1 MSRKKVVIAP
11 DSFKE
16 SLTAM
21 EVATA
26 VEEGFRKIH
35 PHWDYAK
42 IPMADGGEGTLQS
55 LVDAT
60 AGAFRT
66 VHTKDPLGHKIEAT
80 FGLLNEGK
88 QAIIEM
94 ATASGLELVESS
106 KRDPMRATS
115 WGLGDLI
122 RGALDEEVE
131 EIIIGIGGS
140 ATNDGGAGMIQALGG
155 KLLDCKG
162 EQIPLGGAG
171 LSELAAIDRS
181 ALDPR
186 LKNVNIVIA
195 SDVNNPLTGPNGA
208 SYIYGPQKGATSDQV
223 QELDENLKHFAEVI
237 HRDLKQEIAEIPGA
251 GAAGGVGGALL
262 AFLDAELRNGGEV
275 IVEKVH
281 LEEAIKEAD
290 LVLTG
295 EGGINHQT
303 IYGKTPIV
311 VAQVAKKYELP
322 VIAIAGSLSED
333 YEEVYEQGIDAVF
346 SIIPQVTDL
355 EMTLAEGFQ
364 NIVATAR
371 NIAKTIELSEK
382 I

>member
-26 VEEGFRKIH
+26 IEEGFRKIY
-35 PHWDYAK
+35 PHWDYVK

-66 VHTKDPLGHKIEAT
+66 VYTKDPLGNKIEAT

-140 ATNDGGAGMIQALGG
+140 ATNDGGAGMIQALGS
-155 KLLDCKG
+155 KLLNHKG

-171 LSELAAIDRS
+171 LSELAVIDRS

-186 LKNVNIVIA
+186 LKNVNLVVA

-208 SYIYGPQKGATSDQV
+208 SYIYGPQKGATPDQV
-223 QELDENLKHFAEVI
+223 QELDKNLKHFAEVI
-237 HRDLKQEIAEIPGA
+237 QRDLKQEIAETPGA

-262 AFLDAELRNGGEV
+262 AFLDAEIKNGGEV
-275 IVEKVH
+275 IVEKVK

-311 VAQVAKKYELP
+311 VAQVAKKYDLP

-346 SIIPQVTDL
+346 SIIPQVMDL
-355 EMTLAEGFQ
+355 ETAFAKGFQ
-364 NIVATAR
+364 NIVTTAR
-371 NIAKTIELSEK
+371 NIARTLELSEK